1 MVEPQK
7 DSALRTYYGYYVD
20 SCDPPGEITPPSRLV
35 VGSIGERKGAH
46 VWGVPGTIRQKPEA
60 AIQPT
65 PTKPVKVPPLAQLP
79 AIQATPTKSEKVT
92 PLAQLPSYGHV
103 TIRSANCAVLMN
115 GPQQPG
121 ALCAEC
127 TDTKRFLQKKAN
139 KQKDPRKPASTKT
152 HNSRLSPDQM
162 EHKVELL
169 KRGRRNAER
178 RCERLVKSWCASLE
192 DAPPS
197 QVQEIHDLHMTHK
210 KEFFEEFSAAKN
222 KDSEYAEV
230 MRAVW
235 ADVEKSITLQA
246 DGKST
251 KAMRYSPL
259 TLKWCLARYLHG
271 KKSYPWLECLDAQAT
286 ANSVLAG
293 AV

>member
-7 DSALRTYYGYYVD
+7 DCALRAYYGYYVD

-139 KQKDPRKPASTKT
+139 KQKDPRALAVCRGGYAPMCMCTISMHIHLPPHHTQPQAHT
-152 HNSRLSPDQM
+152 HT
-162 EHKVELL
+162 
-169 KRGRRNAER
+169 RRWR
-178 RCERLVKSWCASLE
+178 Y
-192 DAPPS
+192 AP
-197 QVQEIHDLHMTHK
+197 
-210 KEFFEEFSAAKN
+210 F
-222 KDSEYAEV
+222 
-230 MRAVW
+230 
-235 ADVEKSITLQA
+235 
-246 DGKST
+246 
-251 KAMRYSPL
+251 
-259 TLKWCLARYLHG
+259 
-271 KKSYPWLECLDAQAT
+271 
-286 ANSVLAG
+286 
-293 AV
+293 